1 MQTLFIM
8 LFLLSSVF
16 LVISAVA
23 LIVVYLKKSPTSGKW
38 KKRFFAS
45 LAATLVTLIIGVSL
59 SDGTQNPAPATKT
72 EQTEQSAPA
81 QPEQETPSTPEG
93 IIRQAAMDASNG
105 TKFRNVEVDTYEGKD
120 SVIVMLDTTEDNFS
134 ERSALNTWKRTALAE
149 QKAIYQSAEGK
160 NIKKV
165 IVQVYAD
172 FKGKDGQTS
181 NAVAFWAAIDGDKAA
196 SINWDDPKLDI
207 DKIAETY
214 VHPSI
219 KKAMK

>member
-8 LFLLSSVF
+8 LFLLSSVS

-23 LIVVYLKKSPTSGKW
+23 LIVVYLKKSPALGKW

-105 TKFRNVEVDTYEGKD
+105 TKFRNVEVDIEGKD